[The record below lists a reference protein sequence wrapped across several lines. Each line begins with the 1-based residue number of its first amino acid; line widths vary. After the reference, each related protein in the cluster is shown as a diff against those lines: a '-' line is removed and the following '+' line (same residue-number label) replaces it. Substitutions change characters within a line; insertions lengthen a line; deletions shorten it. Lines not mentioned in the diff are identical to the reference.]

1 MVTATKKRNTQYAI
15 RRTKVRPKVGVRWRK
30 LLCCLPGYD
39 PFCQSAGCWFDA
51 DIARYYIDF
60 IEECCTHVEGELAG
74 KPFLLE
80 RWEKAIVANFFGWQ
94 RIDAYN
100 RQARRYREVF
110 IYVARKNGKT
120 PLCAAIMNAAF
131 FMDDEAGQQN
141 YCAAGERDQATLS
154 FIHINGMQ
162 DNEIEMSCRVRA
174 YKSSRTIVK
183 NDDQSFI
190 KVLSSDAKTKHG
202 GNPHC
207 VLVDELHV
215 QPNRRLVDVFQTA
228 MSSINR
234 KQSFIMYL
242 TTADYKRESICNEK
256 YEEACKVRDNK
267 GDKSKVG
274 FNPTFLPVI
283 YEAGQEDDW
292 SKLSTWKKANPN
304 LNVSKSIEYM
314 QKEYR
319 RAKETPTYE
328 NTFKRLDLNLRTDQD
343 ILWLPADL
351 WDGCNFVFDEK
362 DLVGRKCFAAF
373 DLSSNTDTAG
383 YGLLFPPDPALPE
396 GNTGRDK
403 WIFLPRIFV
412 PRDNAEKREDRD
424 EAPYITWARQEL
436 LTLTA
441 GNVVDYETIRESFWK
456 DAERFD
462 IVEIA
467 FDRWNIEGE
476 RQRFIK
482 EGIPEEKFVSFGQ
495 GFASMSAPSKE
506 LEKLLLA
513 KEIAHGGHPVLSWMA
528 SNVTVEIDHSPASNI
543 KPIKKESKGRIDG
556 IVMLVMALG
565 RAMVTPGPVE
575 SVYEKRGIIT
585 ID

>member
-1 MVTATKKRNTQYAI
+1 MAMATATK
-15 RRTKVRPKVGVRWRK
+15 TKPKKAKPKVGKRWRA

-39 PFCQSAGCWFDA
+39 PFCQAGDSWFDA
-51 DIARYYIDF
+51 DLAQHYIAF
-60 IEECCTHVEGELAG
+60 IEECCTHIEGALAG
-74 KPFLLE
+74 RSFLLE

-94 RIDAYN
+94 KIDSFG
-100 RQARRYREVF
+100 RQVRRFNEALL
-110 IYVARKNGKT
+110 YVARKNGKT
-120 PLCAAIMNAAF
+120 PLAAAIMNAAF
-131 FMDDEAGQQN
+131 FLDDEAGQQN
-141 YCAAGERDQATLS
+141 FCAAGERDQATLS
-154 FIHINGMQ
+154 FRHIDGMQ
-162 DNEIEMSCRVRA
+162 DNEIEMSSRVQA

-183 NDDQSFI
+183 HDDQSFI

-202 GNPHC
+202 GNPHV

-228 MSSINR
+228 MSSMNR
-234 KQSFIMYL
+234 KQSFIIFL

-256 YEEACKVRDNK
+256 YEHACRVRDNK
-267 GDKSKVG
+267 GDKNKPG
-274 FNPTFLPVI
+274 YDPTFLPVI
-283 YEAGQEDDW
+283 YEASADDDW
-292 SKLSTWKKANPN
+292 TKISTWRKANPN
-304 LNVSKSIEYM
+304 LGISKSIDYM
-314 QKEYR
+314 KKECR
-319 RAKETPTYE
+319 RARETPTYE

-351 WDGCNFVFDEK
+351 WDGCDFAFEEK
-362 DLVGRKCFAAF
+362 DLVGRRCFAGF

-383 YGLLFPPDPALPE
+383 YDLLFPPDPELPE

-403 WIFLPRIFV
+403 WIIVPRIFV

-424 EAPYITWARQEL
+424 KVPYITWARQGFI
-436 LTLTA
+436 TLTA

-456 DAERFD
+456 DAEMFD
-462 IVEIA
+462 IAESA
-467 FDRWNIEGE
+467 FDRWNFESE

-513 KEIAHGGHPVLSWMA
+513 KKLAHGGHPVLAWMA
-528 SNVTVEIDHSPASNI
+528 SNTAVEIDHSPASNI
-543 KPIKKESKGRIDG
+543 KPVKKNSKGRIDG

-565 RAMVTPGPVE
+565 RAMVSAGPEE
-575 SVYEKRGIIT
+575 SVYETRGVLIIE
-585 ID
+585 